1 MEHKNQ
7 VAAFYAKT
15 AAVYDAA
22 SDRHER
28 ANDLGQLREMV
39 AHLARGHVILE
50 LACGTGYWT
59 EVMAATAERI
69 VATDTSA
76 EMLALA
82 ARRRL
87 PADKVGF
94 READALN
101 LPADLGEFTAVFIG
115 FWWSHLLRDEQEAF
129 LKQLRARVGKD
140 ADRRPVQLII
150 LDDAYVEGSSTT
162 IARTDL
168 QGNTFQYVT
177 TPDGER
183 VELPKSYPTD
193 STLRKRLGDAGRE
206 IKIVRMEYYWLLT
219 CRLK

>member
-7 VAAFYAKT
+7 VAAFYAQT
-15 AAVYDAA
+15 AAGYDAA
-22 SDRHER
+22 ASGRHER

-76 EMLALA
+76 EMLDLA

-87 PADKVGF
+87 PEDKVGF
-94 READALN
+94 RQADGLD

-115 FWWSHLLRDEQEAF
+115 FWWSHLTRDEQDLF

-140 ADRRPVQLII
+140 VLLIV

-162 IARTDL
+162 IARTDA
-168 QGNTFQYVT
+168 QGNTYQLVT
-177 TPDGER
+177 MPDGER

-193 STLRKRLGDAGRE
+193 SALRKRLADAGRE
-206 IKIVRMEYYWLLT
+206 IRIVRMEYYWLLT

>member
-15 AAVYDAA
+15 AAGYDAA
-22 SDRHER
+22 ASGRHER

-39 AHLARGHVILE
+39 AHLARGHTILE

-59 EVMAATAERI
+59 EVMAATAECI
-69 VATDTSA
+69 VATDNSA

-82 ARRRL
+82 TRRGL
-87 PADKVGF
+87 PADKVSF
-94 READALN
+94 READGLD
-101 LPADLGEFTAVFIG
+101 LPADLGDFTAVFIG
-115 FWWSHLLRDEQEAF
+115 FWWSHLLREEQEGF

-140 ADRRPVQLII
+140 VLLIV

-162 IARTDL
+162 IARTDAH
-168 QGNTFQYVT
+168 GNTFQLVT

-193 STLRKRLGDAGRE
+193 STLRKRLADAVRE
-206 IKIVRMEYYWLLT
+206 IKIVRMEFYWLLT

>member
-15 AAVYDAA
+15 AAGYDAA
-22 SDRHER
+22 TSERHER
-28 ANDLGQLREMV
+28 ANDLGQLRETV
-39 AHLARGHVILE
+39 AHLTRGHVILE

-59 EVMAATAERI
+59 EVMAAGAERI
-69 VATDTSA
+69 VAIDTSS

-82 ARRRL
+82 ARRSL

-94 READALN
+94 READGLD
-101 LPADLGEFTAVFIG
+101 LPDDLGEFTAVFIG
-115 FWWSHLLRDEQEAF
+115 FWWSHLVRDEQEAF

-140 ADRRPVQLII
+140 VLLIV
-150 LDDAYVEGSSTT
+150 LDDTYVDGSSTT
-162 IARTDL
+162 IARTDA
-168 QGNTFQYVT
+168 QGNTFQLVT

-193 STLRKRLGDAGRE
+193 STLRKRLADAGRE